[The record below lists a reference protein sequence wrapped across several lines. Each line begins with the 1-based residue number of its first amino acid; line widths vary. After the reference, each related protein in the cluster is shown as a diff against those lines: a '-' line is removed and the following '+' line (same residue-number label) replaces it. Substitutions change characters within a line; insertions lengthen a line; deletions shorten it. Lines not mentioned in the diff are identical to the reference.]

1 MTTGMESQQSGS
13 FVIYYKGVSL
23 TITQRDPSLDMKPL
37 IDESMKNI
45 DYALFLGAL
54 PSWNK
59 ETNKEALTK
68 PVTPL
73 PVTQTGTQPTTP
85 EKSIACATCGALAV
99 RRQGVSKAGKPYKG
113 IFCST
118 EDKTHTEWL

>member
-59 ETNKEALTK
+59 ETNKEAIK
-68 PVTPL
+68 PA
-73 PVTQTGTQPTTP
+73 
-85 EKSIACATCGALAV
+85 SIAPAPETQQVASATHCAIHNKEMKQ
-99 RRQGVSKAGKPYKG
+99 RS
-113 IFCST
+113 F
-118 EDKTHTEWL
+118 EDKTWYDHRQQENGVWKQCRGEGWK